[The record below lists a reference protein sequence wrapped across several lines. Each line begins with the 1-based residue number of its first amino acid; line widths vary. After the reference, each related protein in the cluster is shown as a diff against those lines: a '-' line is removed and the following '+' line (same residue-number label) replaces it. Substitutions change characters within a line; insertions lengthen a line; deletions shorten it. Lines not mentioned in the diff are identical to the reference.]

1 MAMADVALKIYD
13 FLRTH
18 IVIKWSSLTFIT
30 VALIILLTKLTYK
43 EDISDFLPVDSEER
57 EALDI
62 YQDISGADKVVITFS
77 NVHVIDDFAE
87 NVKQLDSTMAQRM
100 TAQVDA
106 NSISKV
112 QAFVYSNIPY
122 FLTEGDYAVMDS
134 LLNIPGYINGQ
145 MDLNKQMLMFPSG
158 GMMASNI
165 SRDPLNLFTP
175 VVAKLADMHSQRGFE
190 ISDGYLFTPD
200 MQKALVVI
208 DSPYGNAETEQ
219 NTKLIETLEKALTRV
234 QSKHPDVEA
243 HITGGPAIAVG
254 NARQIKTDATIAITL
269 ASIMILG
276 LLWYYFRSAKS
287 IILIAVTIVWG
298 WLFAMGGIALISN
311 SSVSIIVIGIASVI
325 IGIAVNYPLHL
336 VAHTRKGMNMREAL
350 KDISRPLIIGN
361 ITTVGAFLSLVPL
374 QSTALRD
381 LGLFASLLL
390 IGTILFVLIW
400 LPQFAVH
407 SAELAVHRYQSSF
420 FNLRYKFPIRERLRG
435 GLILLITLVLAWFSK
450 DVEFDANMAN
460 INYMTDEQKAD
471 MEYFSKIAQS
481 CSDGMTTVYVTSS
494 ASSIDEAL
502 DANNAKK
509 LPSAQFLVSRKEQA
523 RRLGLWH
530 NFVKLHKKQFDDEL
544 PCIAQKKGFSSDAFS
559 EFYKM
564 TAKSYVPQPFE
575 YFQPLTE
582 TVFAEN
588 ISIDKQKGRYTIVSR
603 VMVEDK
609 NVSKVIDAFP
619 GSFDVKSMNGGLAG
633 TLSDN
638 FNYIGVVCSMIV
650 FLFLWASFGS
660 LRFAVIAFLPMMI
673 SWIWILGLMSLF
685 GVKFNIVNIILAT
698 FIFGQ
703 GDDYTIFMTE
713 GCRQEFA
720 DGKPVLREY
729 KSSILLSALIMF
741 IGIGTLIV
749 ARHPALRS
757 LAEVT
762 IIGMGCVVLMAWI
775 IPPMMF
781 RLLFR
786 FSKRTLLLALL
797 FAPVLLSPCCA
808 EGRVERVNYPS
819 SINGGQQR
827 PLVVYLPEGYDNN
840 MNLRYPV
847 LYLLH
852 GSGGDENSWVEDG
865 NLVHKM
871 DSMIQGRC
879 AVPMIVVMPNGNI
892 DEKAAATRSMMGRIE
907 NSFVSEVMPYVEN
920 HYRTINDKAH
930 RAIAGLSLGGLHT
943 LFITANNPDKFDYV
957 GLFSPQTTNALSDKR
972 IDQVRELY
980 EATERIPFLGSR
992 LAEKLERKFG
1002 SKENFE
1008 VYRNIDGKL
1017 KEQFEIPPRLYYIA
1031 CGRTDFVMKLVQ
1043 MHRQRLD
1050 KAGYHYVYNE
1060 TDGGHTWK
1068 NWRQYLVDFVPRLYK

>member
-18 IVIKWSSLTFIT
+18 TVIKWSSLTFIT

-87 NVKQLDSTMAQRM
+87 NVKQLDATIAQRM

-134 LLNIPGYINGQ
+134 LLNIPGYIDGQ

-336 VAHTRKGMNMREAL
+336 VAHTRKGMDMREAL

-361 ITTVGAFLSLVPL
+361 ITTVGAFLALVPL
-374 QSTALRD
+374 QSAALRD

-407 SAELAVHRYQSSF
+407 NSQFTVH
-420 FNLRYKFPIRERLRG
+420 
-435 GLILLITLVLAWFSK
+435 
-450 DVEFDANMAN
+450 
-460 INYMTDEQKAD
+460 
-471 MEYFSKIAQS
+471 
-481 CSDGMTTVYVTSS
+481 
-494 ASSIDEAL
+494 
-502 DANNAKK
+502 
-509 LPSAQFLVSRKEQA
+509 
-523 RRLGLWH
+523 
-530 NFVKLHKKQFDDEL
+530 
-544 PCIAQKKGFSSDAFS
+544 
-559 EFYKM
+559 
-564 TAKSYVPQPFE
+564 
-575 YFQPLTE
+575 
-582 TVFAEN
+582 
-588 ISIDKQKGRYTIVSR
+588 
-603 VMVEDK
+603 
-609 NVSKVIDAFP
+609 
-619 GSFDVKSMNGGLAG
+619 
-633 TLSDN
+633 
-638 FNYIGVVCSMIV
+638 
-650 FLFLWASFGS
+650 S
-660 LRFAVIAFLPMMI
+660 L
-673 SWIWILGLMSLF
+673 
-685 GVKFNIVNIILAT
+685 
-698 FIFGQ
+698 
-703 GDDYTIFMTE
+703 
-713 GCRQEFA
+713 
-720 DGKPVLREY
+720 
-729 KSSILLSALIMF
+729 
-741 IGIGTLIV
+741 
-749 ARHPALRS
+749 
-757 LAEVT
+757 
-762 IIGMGCVVLMAWI
+762 
-775 IPPMMF
+775 
-781 RLLFR
+781 
-786 FSKRTLLLALL
+786 
-797 FAPVLLSPCCA
+797 
-808 EGRVERVNYPS
+808 
-819 SINGGQQR
+819 
-827 PLVVYLPEGYDNN
+827 
-840 MNLRYPV
+840 
-847 LYLLH
+847 
-852 GSGGDENSWVEDG
+852 
-865 NLVHKM
+865 
-871 DSMIQGRC
+871 
-879 AVPMIVVMPNGNI
+879 
-892 DEKAAATRSMMGRIE
+892 
-907 NSFVSEVMPYVEN
+907 
-920 HYRTINDKAH
+920 
-930 RAIAGLSLGGLHT
+930 
-943 LFITANNPDKFDYV
+943 
-957 GLFSPQTTNALSDKR
+957 
-972 IDQVRELY
+972 
-980 EATERIPFLGSR
+980 
-992 LAEKLERKFG
+992 
-1002 SKENFE
+1002 
-1008 VYRNIDGKL
+1008 
-1017 KEQFEIPPRLYYIA
+1017 
-1031 CGRTDFVMKLVQ
+1031 
-1043 MHRQRLD
+1043 
-1050 KAGYHYVYNE
+1050 
-1060 TDGGHTWK
+1060 
-1068 NWRQYLVDFVPRLYK
+1068 